1 MYMHQAAK
9 AAATRSTSD
18 RLKSGGSEKDAAV
31 L

>member
-1 MYMHQAAK
+1 VYMHEAAK

-18 RLKSGGSEKDAAV
+18 RLKSRGREKKTAV